1 MQIVTL
7 TADWGLSDFFAGM
20 VKGRLY
26 SLIPDLQVVDIALDV
41 EHYNKPQAAFIVK
54 NACMEF
60 PKGTIHI
67 IDVDSHE
74 TKDHPHIAVKYED
87 QYFICADNGILS
99 AVFYGLEA
107 EIYQISLFQ
116 DSNFYTFPAYNLY
129 CFAAEHIATGK
140 SLEDIGYRR
149 NGFSPYTR
157 WENLTS
163 EDKIEIL
170 ISYVDAYGNA
180 YLNMK
185 YDEFEEMRKGRNFSV
200 YFEGL
205 RTKRQMRI
213 SLSYYDSVDSGEHGL
228 SLTVSA
234 TGYLEIA
241 QLKSSVSDGQ
251 GLKPPKRVTF
261 FFE

>member
-26 SLIPDLQVVDIALDV
+26 SLISDVQVVDIALDIDS
-41 EHYNKPQAAFIVK
+41 YNKNKAAFVVK

-74 TKDHPHIAVKYED
+74 SKDRPYLVVKYDE
-87 QYFICADNGILS
+87 QYFICADNGIPS
-99 AVFYGLEA
+99 AVFYGKEV

-116 DSNFYTFPAYNLY
+116 DSNFYNFPAYNLF
-129 CFAAEHIATGK
+129 CFAAEYLVSGK
-140 SLEDIGYRR
+140 PLEDIGYKRD
-149 NGFSPYTR
+149 SLAPYTKL
-157 WENLTS
+157 ENLTYS
-163 EDKIEIL
+163 DRVEVL
-170 ISYVDAYGNA
+170 VSYVDTYGNA

-185 YDEFEEMRKGRNFSV
+185 YDEFEDFRDGRNFSV
-200 YFEGL
+200 YYEGL
-205 RTKRQMRI
+205 RTKRQMKI
-213 SLSYYDSVDSGEHGL
+213 SLSYYDSVDSGDHGL
-228 SLTVSA
+228 VLTVSA

-241 QLKSSVSDGQ
+241 QLHAGVSGGQ
-251 GLKPPKRVTF
+251 GLKAAKKVTF